1 VNRTPPSPS
10 TERKAPAMANRP
22 HAGIVTEFLRNV
34 LACGAL
40 GVPKLEAMSR
50 AAELLGEGQRIT
62 DAKVFKQAKKS
73 LGIRSVR
80 SGFGSGGGW
89 VWVLDQQP
97 AQTQLDGAE
106 IPFAEAVA
114 SEIHVEAAV
123 EAAKEV
129 SAKVDVDVAVGQSR
143 VPVSWTMG
151 VVALEGRSPPT
162 DVQPHRW
169 ERFVDDCSRFLAAE
183 ENGAERAATL
193 GWDDL
198 ALFAARP
205 RPLDHQAGAGLLWHV
220 NGGRIVE
227 LHRDWALIERAEDR
241 SRRVYH
247 RRRPEPRN
255 VTLPWTWP
263 RQGKSASRG

>member
-1 VNRTPPSPS
+1 MT
-10 TERKAPAMANRP
+10 NRP
-22 HAGIVTEFLRNV
+22 HAGIVTEFLRNA
-34 LACGAL
+34 LAGGAL
-40 GVPKLEAMSR
+40 GVPKLEAMAR
-50 AAELLGEGQRIT
+50 AAGLLGEDQRIT
-62 DAKVFKQAKKS
+62 HAKAFKQVKKA

-80 SGFGSGGGW
+80 NGFGSGGEW

-106 IPFAEAVA
+106 QPVAEALA
-114 SEIHVEAAV
+114 LEIHV

-129 SAKVDVDVAVGQSR
+129 SAKVGVDVAAGESR
-143 VPVSWTMG
+143 VPARWTMG
-151 VVALEGRSPPT
+151 VAALERRRPPT

-169 ERFVDDCSRFLAAE
+169 ERFVNDCADFLAAK

-205 RPLDHQAGAGLLWHV
+205 RPLDHQASAGLLWHV

-227 LHRDWALIERAEDR
+227 LHRDWAVIERAEDR
-241 SRRVYH
+241 SRRIYH
-247 RRRPEPRN
+247 RRRPDPRN
-255 VTLPWTWP
+255 VTLPWTWL
-263 RQGKSASRG
+263 RQRPSASRG

>member
-1 VNRTPPSPS
+1 MTS
-10 TERKAPAMANRP
+10 RP
-22 HAGIVTEFLRNV
+22 HAVNATEFLRNV
-34 LACGAL
+34 LAGGSI
-40 GVPKLEAMSR
+40 GVPKLEAMAR
-50 AAELLGEGQRIT
+50 ATGLLSEGQRIT
-62 DAKVFKQAKKS
+62 NAKVFKQAKKA

-80 SGFGSGGGW
+80 NGFGSGGEW

-106 IPFAEAVA
+106 VPVAEAVA
-114 SEIHVEAAV
+114 PEVHVEAA
-123 EAAKEV
+123 KDV
-129 SAKVDVDVAVGQSR
+129 SAKVGVDVAVGESR
-143 VPVSWTMG
+143 VPVGWTTG
-151 VVALEGRSPPT
+151 VAALERRSPPT

-169 ERFVDDCSRFLAAE
+169 ERFVDDCVRFLAAE

-205 RPLDHQAGAGLLWHV
+205 RPLDHQGSAGLLWHV

-227 LHRDWALIERAEDR
+227 LHRDWAVIERAEDR

-247 RRRPEPRN
+247 RRRPDPRN
-255 VTLPWTWP
+255 VTLPWTWL
-263 RQGKSASRG
+263 RQRKSGSRG